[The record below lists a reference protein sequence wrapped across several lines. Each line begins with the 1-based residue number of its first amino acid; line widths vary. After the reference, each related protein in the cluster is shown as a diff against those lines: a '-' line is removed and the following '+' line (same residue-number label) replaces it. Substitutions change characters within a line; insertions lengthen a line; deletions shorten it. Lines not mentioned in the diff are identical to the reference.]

1 MRRLSAHRRRHSRFC
16 GVAMQPFSYSKPTT
30 QDDAIAAIQL
40 EPAATVIAGGTDL
53 LDLMKLG
60 VTAPSQLIDINGLPF
75 AGIEATNQGVTI
87 GALARMSDVARDPR
101 IAKGFPALSQALSAS
116 ASAQLRNMA
125 TVGGNLMQRTRCP
138 YFRDSTFACNKRDP
152 GSGCSAI
159 DGFNRGMAI
168 LGASRKCIAV
178 HPSDMA
184 VALVALGAD
193 LVLASRNGVRR
204 VAVES
209 FYLLPGDT
217 PQNETVRDQGE
228 LIVAV
233 EVPASPA
240 ARNSA
245 YLKVRDRAS
254 FEFALVSVAA
264 AVEMNGST
272 LKSVRFAIGGVAAR
286 PWRNPAAEAI
296 LSGKP
301 ANGKNFAAAAAAAL
315 DGAATFPLNAF
326 KVTLARNAIQ
336 RALETVTRT

>member
-1 MRRLSAHRRRHSRFC
+1 
-16 GVAMQPFSYSKPTT
+16 MQPFSYSKPTT
-30 QDDAIAAIQL
+30 QDDAIAAMQL
-40 EPAATVIAGGTDL
+40 EPAAAVVAGGTDL

-60 VTAPSQLIDINGLPF
+60 VTAPSQLIDINGLPL
-75 AGIEATNQGVTI
+75 AGIEATSQSITI

-101 IAKGFPALSQALSAS
+101 IAKGFPVLSQALLAS

-125 TVGGNLMQRTRCP
+125 TIGGNLMQRTRCP

-168 LGASRKCIAV
+168 LGASPKCVAV

-193 LVLASRNGVRR
+193 IVLASRSGVRR
-204 VAVES
+204 VPVES

-217 PQNETVRDQGE
+217 PQNETAREAGE

-233 EVPASPA
+233 EVPVSPV
-240 ARNSA
+240 ARNSV

-264 AVEMNGST
+264 AVEIKGAT
-272 LKSVRFAIGGVAAR
+272 LKSAQFAVGGVAAR
-286 PWRNPAAEAI
+286 PWRSPAAEAM

-301 ANGKNFAAAAAAAL
+301 ANSKTFAAAAAAAL
-315 DGAATFPLNAF
+315 DGATTLPLNAF
-326 KVTLARNAIQ
+326 KVTLARNAIR
-336 RALETVTRT
+336 RALETATGAKT